1 MLMGLLLLTNWCCL
15 TVWYYFYPDFSRKL
29 ATVDAGKQL
38 FSISFTEIGG
48 SSALSVISVSL
59 AQQ

>member
-1 MLMGLLLLTNWCCL
+1 MRLLLLTNWSSF
-15 TVWYYFYPDFSRKL
+15 TAWYYFYPDFPRKL
-29 ATVDAGKQL
+29 ATVYAGKQF

-48 SSALSVISVSL
+48 SSTVSVISVSL